1 MKNPML
7 RWAIAL
13 ALTLCSAAASAA
25 WPDKPVK
32 IIVGF
37 PPGTTGDLIA
47 RALAPKLS
55 QSLGQPVVV
64 ENRTGAGSSVAAEAV
79 ARSAPDGYT
88 LLLSTTANV
97 INQSVSPNLKFDFTK
112 DLAPVMLLAENPVLL
127 VVPANSPANNLQ
139 GLIAAAKAAPGKLN
153 FASSGN
159 GTFTHLY
166 GELFNQVAGVK
177 LTHVPYRGSSQAITD
192 VLSGV
197 VDASFAPSTPVLSN
211 VKAGKLKALAVI
223 GRERMPALPE
233 VPTFEEGKIPG
244 FDSALWFGL
253 NVPSGTPANV
263 VEMLGMQLRRAL
275 DAPDVK
281 SQFIAQGI
289 QVIADGP
296 QKFGEQ
302 VAREN
307 AQWAR
312 LVKAA
317 NIQGE

>member
-1 MKNPML
+1 MKNSMP
-7 RWAIAL
+7 RWALAL

-37 PPGTTGDLIA
+37 PSGTTGDLIA

-127 VVPANSPANNLQ
+127 VVPANSPASNLQ

-177 LTHVPYRGSSQAITD
+177 LTHVPYRGSSHINFVSRSRICGAGEGSDI
-192 VLSGV
+192 VIL
-197 VDASFAPSTPVLSN
+197 TPWC
-211 VKAGKLKALAVI
+211 A
-223 GRERMPALPE
+223 
-233 VPTFEEGKIPG
+233 
-244 FDSALWFGL
+244 
-253 NVPSGTPANV
+253 
-263 VEMLGMQLRRAL
+263 
-275 DAPDVK
+275 
-281 SQFIAQGI
+281 
-289 QVIADGP
+289 
-296 QKFGEQ
+296 
-302 VAREN
+302 
-307 AQWAR
+307 
-312 LVKAA
+312 
-317 NIQGE
+317 